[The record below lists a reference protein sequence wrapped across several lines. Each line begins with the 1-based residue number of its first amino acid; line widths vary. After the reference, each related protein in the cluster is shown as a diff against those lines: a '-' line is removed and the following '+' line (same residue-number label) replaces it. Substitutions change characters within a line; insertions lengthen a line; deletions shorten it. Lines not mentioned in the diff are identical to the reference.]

1 MVGGPAMSEA
11 AAIVDTPNGI
21 KISPAGVIM
30 ALMAL
35 IVALGAVILGDISSV
50 SKSNQ
55 DLNLS
60 IIRLDSTIKERVLP
74 ALESIDK
81 MMMDHELRIRA
92 VEGG

>member
-1 MVGGPAMSEA
+1 MSEA